1 MGTFPEPCWHL
12 PTAILGPTDVSLQ
25 LHVHRVGVK
34 KGFSQK
40 LWQVGSSVTEQ
51 GLTLHLCQKP
61 VGNPVEWASHEGT
74 QEMLGQD
81 RGRWQNCRP
90 KAGGGCSCACLTVNS
105 WVFRIWRCRQW
116 GSVVLG
122 IHLLL
127 PTLTTANLLEGIDID
142 RTELSDNK
150 FIKILMIISFSV
162 YYLAKSLQVF
172 LLVGTAIHLGLAL
185 KFYLSILFSVSS
197 FFFSFFFRDL
207 ICLPAFS
214 DQHLS
219 CVSH

>member
-1 MGTFPEPCWHL
+1 M
-12 PTAILGPTDVSLQ
+12 A
-25 LHVHRVGVK
+25 
-34 KGFSQK
+34 
-40 LWQVGSSVTEQ
+40 
-51 GLTLHLCQKP
+51 
-61 VGNPVEWASHEGT
+61 
-74 QEMLGQD
+74 
-81 RGRWQNCRP
+81 
-90 KAGGGCSCACLTVNS
+90 
-105 WVFRIWRCRQW
+105 
-116 GSVVLG
+116 LG

-127 PTLTTANLLEGIDID
+127 PALTTSNLLEGIDID

-197 FFFSFFFRDL
+197 FFFSLFFFRDL